1 MRSLLSI
8 VLALAFFIP
17 SLLAGDLTLTMTST
31 GRGHEGRQTHLWS
44 SRFMRINHPEGQRDT
59 LVDFTQGVHYTI
71 DHKKKV
77 IQKMSWEDLEVAME
91 GMAER
96 MKNLPA
102 FAQKLMGGGDG
113 GAQVTVEE
121 QGSETLLG
129 RKCRK
134 WKITMGSTV
143 MESSNDPTLKPPTPV
158 GSYKRFLR
166 LQHAIGQMGPGA
178 SSMLKLGEE
187 LAKVQGIALRT
198 HQVMPIVGELNSV
211 ATELKE
217 GPIPES
223 AFALPEGYKMED
235 AGKKMRESL
244 AKGR

>member
-1 MRSLLSI
+1 MRRLI
-8 VLALAFFIP
+8 APALALALFFP
-17 SLLAGDLTLTMTST
+17 SLLAGDLTLTMATT
-31 GRGHEGRQTHLWS
+31 GRGHEGKQIHLWS
-44 SRFMRINHPEGQRDT
+44 SKYMRINHPEGQRDT
-59 LVDFTQGVHYTI
+59 LVDFTQGVHFTI

-77 IQKMSWEDLEVAME
+77 IQKMSWEDLETAME

-96 MKNLPA
+96 MKAMPA
-102 FAQKLMGGGDG
+102 FAQKLMGGGD
-113 GAQVTVEE
+113 AQVTAEE
-121 QGSETLLG
+121 QGSETILG
-129 RKCRK
+129 RKCKK
-134 WKITMGSTV
+134 WKVTMGSTI
-143 MESSNDPTLKPPTPV
+143 MESSNDPALKPPMPV

-166 LQHAIGQMGPGA
+166 LQHAIGQLGPGA

-198 HQVMPIVGELNSV
+198 HSVLPMVGDLTSV
-211 ATELKE
+211 ATELRE

-223 AFALPEGYKMED
+223 AFALPEGYKLED

>member
-1 MRSLLSI
+1 MHRLLTS
-8 VLALAFFIP
+8 ALAIAFFLP
-17 SLLAGDLTLTMTST
+17 SLLAGDLTVTMAST
-31 GRGHEGRQTHLWS
+31 GRGNVGKQTHLWS
-44 SRFMRINHPEGQRDT
+44 AKYMRINHPEGQRDT
-59 LVDFTQGVHYTI
+59 LVDFGQGVHYTI

-91 GMAER
+91 GMAEK

-102 FAQKLMGGGDG
+102 FAQKLMGGGE
-113 GAQVTVEE
+113 AQVTVEE
-121 QGSETLLG
+121 QGSETILG
-129 RKCRK
+129 RKCKK

-143 MESSNDPTLKPPTPV
+143 MESSNDPSLKPPMPV

-166 LQHAIGQMGPGA
+166 LQHAIGQLGPGA

-198 HQVMPIVGELNSV
+198 HSVLPIVGDLTSV

-223 AFALPEGYKMED
+223 AFALPEGYKLED

>member
-1 MRSLLSI
+1 MRRLLKS
-8 VLALAFFIP
+8 ALAIAFFLP
-17 SLLAGDLTLTMTST
+17 SLLAGDLTLTMAST
-31 GRGHEGRQTHLWS
+31 GRGNVGKQTHLWS
-44 SRFMRINHPEGQRDT
+44 AKYMRINHPEGQRDT
-59 LVDFTQGVHYTI
+59 LVDFGQGVHYTI

-91 GMAER
+91 GMAEK

-102 FAQKLMGGGDG
+102 FAQKLMGGGE
-113 GAQVTVEE
+113 AQVAVEE
-121 QGSETLLG
+121 QGSETILG
-129 RKCRK
+129 RKCKK

-143 MESSNDPTLKPPTPV
+143 MESSNDPSLKPPMPV

-166 LQHAIGQMGPGA
+166 LQHAIGQLGPGA

-198 HQVMPIVGELNSV
+198 HSVLPIVGDLTSV

-223 AFALPEGYKMED
+223 AFALPEGYKLED

>member
-1 MRSLLSI
+1 MRRLLASA
-8 VLALAFFIP
+8 LALALFIP
-17 SLLAGDLTLTMTST
+17 SLAGGDLSLTMATT
-31 GRGHEGRQTHLWS
+31 GRGHEGKQTHLWS

-59 LVDFTQGVHYTI
+59 LVDFTQGIHYTI
-71 DHKKKV
+71 DHKKKL
-77 IQKMSWEDLEVAME
+77 IQKMSWEDLEAAME

-102 FAQKLMGGGDG
+102 FAQKLMGGGG
-113 GAQVTVEE
+113 EAQVTVEE
-121 QGSETLLG
+121 QGSEAILG
-129 RKCRK
+129 RKCKK

-143 MESSNDPTLKPPTPV
+143 LESSNDPSLKPPTPV

-187 LAKVQGIALRT
+187 LAKVQGIALRS
-198 HQVMPIVGELNSV
+198 HQVMPLVGELTSV
-211 ATELKE
+211 ATELRD

-223 AFALPEGYKMED
+223 AFALPEGYKLED
-235 AGKKMRESL
+235 AGKKMRENL

>member
-1 MRSLLSI
+1 MRRLLTP
-8 VLALAFFIP
+8 VLALAFSIP
-17 SLLAGDLTLTMTST
+17 SLFAGDLTLTMTST
-31 GRGHEGRQTHLWS
+31 GRGHEGKQTHLWS
-44 SRFMRINHPEGQRDT
+44 SKYMRINHPEGQRDT

-91 GMAER
+91 GMAEK

-102 FAQKLMGGGDG
+102 FAQKLMGGSD
-113 GAQVTVEE
+113 AQVVVEE
-121 QGSETLLG
+121 QGSETILG
-129 RKCRK
+129 RKCKK
-134 WKITMGSTV
+134 WKVTMGSTV
-143 MESSNDPTLKPPTPV
+143 MESSNDPSLKPPMPV

-166 LQHAIGQMGPGA
+166 LQHAIGQLGPGA

-198 HQVMPIVGELNSV
+198 HNVLPIVGDLTSV

-217 GPIPES
+217 GSIPES
-223 AFALPEGYKMED
+223 AFALPEGYKLED

>member
-1 MRSLLSI
+1 MRRLLTS
-8 VLALAFFIP
+8 ALAIAFFLP
-17 SLLAGDLTLTMTST
+17 NLLAGDLTLTMATT
-31 GRGHEGRQTHLWS
+31 GRGNEGRQTHLWS
-44 SRFMRINHPEGQRDT
+44 AKYMRINHPEGQRDT
-59 LVDFTQGVHYTI
+59 LVDFGQGVHYTI

-91 GMAER
+91 GMAEK

-102 FAQKLMGGGDG
+102 FAQKLMGGGE
-113 GAQVTVEE
+113 AQVAVEE
-121 QGSETLLG
+121 QGSETILG
-129 RKCRK
+129 RKCKK

-143 MESSNDPTLKPPTPV
+143 MESSNDPSLKPPMPV

-166 LQHAIGQMGPGA
+166 LQHAIGQLGPGA

-198 HQVMPIVGELNSV
+198 HSVLPIVGDLTSV

-217 GPIPES
+217 GPIAES
-223 AFALPEGYKMED
+223 AFALPEGYKLED
-235 AGKKMRESL
+235 AGKKMRENL

>member
-1 MRSLLSI
+1 MHRLLTTA
-8 VLALAFFIP
+8 LALAFFIP
-17 SLLAGDLTLTMTST
+17 NLLAGDLTLTMATT
-31 GRGHEGRQTHLWS
+31 GRGHEGKQTHLWS
-44 SRFMRINHPEGQRDT
+44 SRYMRINHPEGQRDT
-59 LVDFTQGVHYTI
+59 LVDFAQGVHYTI

-77 IQKMSWEDLEVAME
+77 IQKMSWEDLETAME

-96 MKNLPA
+96 MKNMPA
-102 FAQKLMGGGDG
+102 FAQKLMGGGD
-113 GAQVTVEE
+113 AQVTVEE
-121 QGSETLLG
+121 QGSETILG
-129 RKCRK
+129 RKCKK
-134 WKITMGSTV
+134 WKVTMGSTV
-143 MESSNDPTLKPPTPV
+143 MESSNDPSLKPPMPV

-166 LQHAIGQMGPGA
+166 LQHAIGQLGPSA

-198 HQVMPIVGELNSV
+198 HSVLPMVGDLTGV
-211 ATELKE
+211 ATELRE

-223 AFALPEGYKMED
+223 AFALPEGYKLED

>member
-1 MRSLLSI
+1 MRRLLTS
-8 VLALAFFIP
+8 ALAIAFFLP
-17 SLLAGDLTLTMTST
+17 SLLAGDLTLTMAST
-31 GRGHEGRQTHLWS
+31 GRGNVGKQTHLWS
-44 SRFMRINHPEGQRDT
+44 AKYMRINHPEGQRDT
-59 LVDFTQGVHYTI
+59 LVDFGQGVHYTI

-91 GMAER
+91 GMAEK

-102 FAQKLMGGGDG
+102 FAQKLMGGGE
-113 GAQVTVEE
+113 AQVAVEE
-121 QGSETLLG
+121 QGSETILG
-129 RKCRK
+129 RKCKK

-143 MESSNDPTLKPPTPV
+143 MESSNDPSLKPPMPV

-166 LQHAIGQMGPGA
+166 LQHAIGQLGPGA

-198 HQVMPIVGELNSV
+198 HSVLPIVGDLTSV

-223 AFALPEGYKMED
+223 AFALPEGYKLED

>member
-1 MRSLLSI
+1 MRRLLTS
-8 VLALAFFIP
+8 ALAIAFFLP
-17 SLLAGDLTLTMTST
+17 NLLAGDLTLTMATT
-31 GRGHEGRQTHLWS
+31 GRGNEGRQTHLWS
-44 SRFMRINHPEGQRDT
+44 SKYMRINHSEGQRDT
-59 LVDFTQGVHYTI
+59 LVDFGQGVHYTI

-77 IQKMSWEDLEVAME
+77 IQKMSWEDLEAGLE

-102 FAQKLMGGGDG
+102 FAQKLMGGGE
-113 GAQVTVEE
+113 AQVTVEE
-121 QGSETLLG
+121 QGSETILG

-134 WKITMGSTV
+134 RKVTMGSTV
-143 MESSNDPTLKPPTPV
+143 METSNDPALRPPMPV

-166 LQHAIGQMGPGA
+166 LQHAIGQLGPGA

-198 HQVMPIVGELNSV
+198 HSVLPIVGDLTSV

-217 GPIPES
+217 GPIAES
-223 AFALPEGYKMED
+223 AFALPEGYKLED

>member
-1 MRSLLSI
+1 MRRLLASA
-8 VLALAFFIP
+8 LALALFIP
-17 SLLAGDLTLTMTST
+17 SLAGGDLSLTMATT
-31 GRGHEGRQTHLWS
+31 GRGHEGKQTHLWS

-59 LVDFTQGVHYTI
+59 LVDFTQGIHYTI
-71 DHKKKV
+71 DHKKKL
-77 IQKMSWEDLEVAME
+77 IQKMSWEDLEAAME

-102 FAQKLMGGGDG
+102 FAQKLMGGGG
-113 GAQVTVEE
+113 EAQVTVEE
-121 QGSETLLG
+121 QGSEAILG
-129 RKCRK
+129 RKCKK

-143 MESSNDPTLKPPTPV
+143 MESSNDPSLKPPTPV

-187 LAKVQGIALRT
+187 LAKVQGIALRS
-198 HQVMPIVGELNSV
+198 HQVMPLVGELTSV
-211 ATELKE
+211 ATELRE

-223 AFALPEGYKMED
+223 AFALPEGYKLED
-235 AGKKMRESL
+235 AGKKMRENL